1 MPVIAINTDGQIVDQ
16 KHITFFAKEVDI
28 GGDEYMIIYEVVE
41 NFYIHPDTMENYLND
56 KPYALIQQT
65 EVIERTRITN
75 SDAKS
80 IALRDAGKLNEYT
93 VNVIR
98 GLMKQ

>member
-1 MPVIAINTDGQIVDQ
+1 MPVIAINTDNQIVDQ
-16 KHITFFAKEVDI
+16 KHITFFAKENSD
-28 GGDEYMIIYEVVE
+28 GYMVIYEVVE
-41 NFYIHPDTMENYLND
+41 NFYIHPDTMELYLNNQ
-56 KPYALIQQT
+56 PYALIQQT
-65 EVIERTRITN
+65 EVIERAKIIN
-75 SDAKS
+75 SDAKG